1 MKENQTPNIKGNIIM
16 NNMIVQSANGD
27 SSRNE
32 VSDRTGLQVDFNS
45 LNRALDA
52 YP

>member
-1 MKENQTPNIKGNIIM
+1 MKENQVPNIKGNFIM

-45 LNRALDA
+45 LNRDLDA